1 MLEERKKCAE
11 LTEKVLS
18 AMITDNYSRKEV
30 DNYIRYVYRTL
41 TKYCDDHFEGEYL
54 VKAGEAFMR
63 MIYERKMSKEQTS
76 LYKISVERLNHA
88 LIGDFHWRPE
98 KHKKKPYASS
108 CFGEIIVGY
117 ENYIVQ
123 TGKTET
129 NIRHHIHLVARFL
142 EYIES
147 TGVTNIASITVD
159 VIYNYF
165 IATRDKAGFRKIM
178 KAFFRYAY
186 KYDFIRQDL
195 SICIPSI
202 PRHKP
207 VPTVYSV
214 DEINKI
220 LNTIDKNTDIGKR
233 NYCIILMAARLGIRA
248 CDIVGLA
255 LDNINHTGSVIQ
267 LIQKKTGVPVEF
279 PMLQEISVALD
290 DYIDN
295 ARPDSNLR
303 NIFLTVPRP
312 DISALSTQ
320 GVYAIVSGAIVK
332 SGVNT
337 HSKRLGSHALRS
349 SLASQ
354 LLDEGRT
361 YPEIQ
366 QVLGHS
372 SPEVAKHYIRV
383 KVDHLRV
390 CALEVPTL
398 SNEMAATF
406 LERQVLCP

>member
-11 LTEKVLS
+11 LIDKVLS
-18 AMITDNYSRKEV
+18 VMLIDNYSHKSV
-30 DNYIRYVYRTL
+30 DHNIRYVYCAL
-41 TKYCDDHFEGEYL
+41 VKFCDDHFEGKYFVE
-54 VKAGEAFMR
+54 AGETFMK
-63 MIYERKMSKEQTS
+63 MIYERKMSKEHTS
-76 LYKISVERLNHA
+76 FYKNSVERLNHA
-88 LIGDFHWRPE
+88 FAGDFHWRPAN
-98 KHKKKPYASS
+98 HKKKPYASS
-108 CFGEIIVGY
+108 CFDEIIVGY
-117 ENYIVQ
+117 ENYTVQ

-129 NIRHHIHLVARFL
+129 NVRHHIHLVARFL

-147 TGVTNIASITVD
+147 NGITNIASITAD
-159 VIYNYF
+159 VVYNYF
-165 IATRDKAGFRKIM
+165 IATGDKDGFRKII
-178 KAFFRYAY
+178 KAFFRYVY
-186 KYDFIRQDL
+186 KYDFISHDI
-195 SICIPSI
+195 SCWVPTVS
-202 PRHKP
+202 RHKP
-207 VPTVYSV
+207 VPTVYTV

-220 LNTIDKNTDIGKR
+220 LNTIDRNTDIGKR
-233 NYCIILMAARLGIRA
+233 NYCIILMSARLGMRA
-248 CDIVGLA
+248 CDIVGLS
-255 LDNINHTGSVIQ
+255 LDNINHTGGVIQ
-267 LIQKKTGVPVEF
+267 LLQKKTGVPIEF
-279 PMLQEISVALD
+279 PLLQEISVALD

-303 NIFLTVPRP
+303 NVFLTVPRP
-312 DISALSTQ
+312 DTSDLSTQ

-337 HSKRLGSHALRS
+337 HSRRLGSHALRS

-383 KVDHLRV
+383 KVDHLRE
-390 CALEVPTL
+390 CALEVPAFPH
-398 SNEMAATF
+398 EMAATF

>member
-18 AMITDNYSRKEV
+18 VMITDNYSRKSV
-30 DNYIRYVYRTL
+30 DNHIRYVYSTL
-41 TKYCDDHFEGEYL
+41 TKYCDNHFEGEYFID
-54 VKAGEAFMR
+54 AGEAFMR
-63 MIYERKMSKEQTS
+63 IIYERKMTKEQTS

-88 LIGDFHWRPE
+88 LAGDFHWRPE

-129 NIRHHIHLVARFL
+129 NVRHHIHLVARFL
-142 EYIES
+142 KYIES
-147 TGVTNIASITVD
+147 IGITNIASITAD
-159 VIYNYF
+159 VVYNCF
-165 IATRDKAGFRKIM
+165 IAAGDKEGFRKIM
-178 KAFFRYAY
+178 KAFFRYVY
-186 KYDFIRQDL
+186 KYNFIGQEL
-195 SICIPSI
+195 SCWVPSVT
-202 PRHKP
+202 RHKP
-207 VPTVYSV
+207 VPTVYTV

-220 LNTIDKNTDIGKR
+220 LNTIDRNTDIGKR
-233 NYCIILMAARLGIRA
+233 NYCIILMAARLGMRA
-248 CDIVGLA
+248 CDIVRLS
-255 LDNINHTGSVIQ
+255 LDNINRKGSVIQ
-267 LIQKKTGVPVEF
+267 LMQKKTGVPIEF
-279 PMLQEISVALD
+279 PLLQEISVALD

-303 NIFLTVPRP
+303 NVFLTVPRP
-312 DISALSTQ
+312 DTSDLSTQ
-320 GVYAIVSGAIVK
+320 GVYAIVSGAIAK
-332 SGVNT
+332 SGVKT
-337 HSKRLGSHALRS
+337 HSRRLGSHALRS

-390 CALEVPTL
+390 CALKVPAFP
-398 SNEMAATF
+398 NEMAATF
-406 LERQVLCP
+406 MERQVLCP

>member
-165 IATRDKAGFRKIM
+165 IATRDK
-178 KAFFRYAY
+178 
-186 KYDFIRQDL
+186 QD
-195 SICIPSI
+195 S
-202 PRHKP
+202 
-207 VPTVYSV
+207 
-214 DEINKI
+214 E
-220 LNTIDKNTDIGKR
+220 
-233 NYCIILMAARLGIRA
+233 RL
-248 CDIVGLA
+248 
-255 LDNINHTGSVIQ
+255 
-267 LIQKKTGVPVEF
+267 
-279 PMLQEISVALD
+279 
-290 DYIDN
+290 
-295 ARPDSNLR
+295 
-303 NIFLTVPRP
+303 
-312 DISALSTQ
+312 
-320 GVYAIVSGAIVK
+320 
-332 SGVNT
+332 
-337 HSKRLGSHALRS
+337 
-349 SLASQ
+349 
-354 LLDEGRT
+354 
-361 YPEIQ
+361 
-366 QVLGHS
+366 
-372 SPEVAKHYIRV
+372 
-383 KVDHLRV
+383 
-390 CALEVPTL
+390 
-398 SNEMAATF
+398 
-406 LERQVLCP
+406 